1 MSGATV
7 ARQRAA
13 VFLDRDGTIIED
25 VAYLRHPGQARLIP
39 GAAQAIKRLNDRGIL
54 AIVVTNQSGMARGLL
69 SRHQYQAAEQ
79 RVDELLQAEG
89 AKLDAHYFCPH
100 LPELTGPCDCRKP
113 GVLLYQQAAE
123 QFKID
128 LGASWWVG
136 DRLRD
141 VLPAET
147 LQGQGV
153 LVLTGAGA
161 TEARDQKASRFMKAD
176 DLAAAVDVI
185 LRETQHG
192 DPLENADHDPP
203 SANSR

>member
-1 MSGATV
+1 VSNDAG
-7 ARQRAA
+7 RRSA

-25 VAYLRHPGQARLIP
+25 VVYLRDPDDARLIP

-54 AIVVTNQSGMARGLL
+54 AIVVTNQSGMARGLV
-69 SRHQYQAAEQ
+69 SRHQYQAAER

-113 GVLLYQQAAE
+113 GVLLYRQAAE
-123 QFKID
+123 QFNID
-128 LGASWWVG
+128 LRASWWVG

-147 LQGQGV
+147 LGGRGIV
-153 LVLTGAGA
+153 VLTGAGQD
-161 TEARDQKASRFMKAD
+161 EAREEKAGAFAQTV
-176 DLAAAVDVI
+176 DLAGAVDLI
-185 LRETQHG
+185 LKRVGNRESG
-192 DPLENADHDPP
+192 VGA
-203 SANSR
+203 